1 MGRIVTIDID
11 DLRKL
16 MREEMFTA
24 ISEVVGSLKE
34 GEVLI
39 STAELERNRQ
49 LQKRFEVEEDV
60 YLNGK
65 EVAAILGCTSGQI
78 TKLKQKGVLE
88 PTYPYRNGETKG
100 APRYSKRRL
109 MEMLKQGTVRAYNKM

>member
-24 ISEVVGSLKE
+24 ISEVVGSLKD

-39 STAELERNRQ
+39 SKAEQERNRE

-60 YLNGK
+60 YLKGI
-65 EVAAILGCTSGQI
+65 EVATILGCTSGQI
-78 TKLKQKGVLE
+78 TKLCKKGILE
-88 PTYPYRNGETKG
+88 PTYPYRNGDSKG

-109 MEMLKQGTVRAYNKM
+109 MELLKKGTIRAYNKM